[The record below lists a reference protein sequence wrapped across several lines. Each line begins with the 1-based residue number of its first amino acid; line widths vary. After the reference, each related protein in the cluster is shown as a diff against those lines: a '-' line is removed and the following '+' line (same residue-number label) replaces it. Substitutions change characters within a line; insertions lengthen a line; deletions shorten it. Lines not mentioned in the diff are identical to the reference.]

1 MSPKGIEEVGS
12 IPTAEV
18 EIDNPVF
25 FPPSLC
31 HTYSRKAVISAAIL

>member
-25 FPPSLC
+25 FPPC
-31 HTYSRKAVISAAIL
+31 YAIHIPEKR